1 MKKRLFAIM
10 LALAM
15 LLAAVPALA
24 EEGEVQ
30 EQDQVKEKILC
41 ATEGCKN
48 EVANKGD
55 FCIDCATAKKVA
67 EEAAK
72 KAAEEEAARK
82 AAEEE
87 AAAKKAAEEEA
98 LRKAA
103 EEEAAK
109 KAAEEEAL
117 RKAAEEAAKKAA
129 EGKTEGLKATPGETN
144 QAGTG
149 ADGKCHHNHT
159 AEWANAHP
167 EVQGTMVEWP
177 AKDPTCTSEGNIKY
191 YTCTNCG
198 GYFRRN
204 ETITDKI
211 EADEISADKV
221 KTPKTDHKLTP
232 IAAKPATCTEAG
244 NIGYYECS
252 VCEGKFAD
260 STGMHPIE
268 NIVIPALG
276 HTMSEDVT
284 YPQKPTCTNAGKA
297 TYTCGR
303 CGAKQENVNVPAL
316 GHSYGSPSW
325 SWCGF
330 TSASAT
336 FTCTR
341 NCGHSETETASI
353 VRKSINNCGYYTY
366 TATVQFNGKTY
377 TDTRT
382 DYSCRPDWY
391 YDPCYYNN
399 PCGHWGCGN
408 VCTRYSNCVPCRDY
422 RTTFRVGGYNCLATP
437 KTGDVSVIGMA
448 LISLVGAGAAIM
460 GKKRK

>member
-10 LALAM
+10 LALVM

-24 EEGEVQ
+24 EEVAV
-30 EQDQVKEKILC
+30 EQDNTAGNKICATDGCKEAVEGEGILC
-41 ATEGCKN
+41 AT
-48 EVANKGD
+48 
-55 FCIDCATAKKVA
+55 CAEKKA

-72 KAAEEEAARK
+72 KAEEEA
-82 AAEEE
+82 
-87 AAAKKAAEEEA
+87 
-98 LRKAA
+98 
-103 EEEAAK
+103 AAK

-211 EADEISADKV
+211 EADEISAEEV
-221 KTPKTDHKLTP
+221 KIPKTKHKPTQ
-232 IAAKPATCTEAG
+232 IAAKAATCTETG
-244 NIGYYECS
+244 IKEHYKCS
-252 VCEGKFAD
+252 VCGKSFSD
-260 STGMHPIE
+260 SDGKEEISDT
-268 NIVIPALG
+268 NIPALG
-276 HTMSEDVT
+276 HD
-284 YPQKPTCTNAGKA
+284 YGDPTWN
-297 TYTCGR
+297 
-303 CGAKQENVNVPAL
+303 
-316 GHSYGSPSW
+316 
-325 SWCGF
+325 WCGV
-330 TSASAT
+330 SSAT
-336 FTCTR
+336 ATFKCKRDCKEKNAIVTR
-341 NCGHSETETASI
+341 QARPTRSG
-353 VRKSINNCGYYTY
+353 INNCGYYTY
-366 TATVQFNGKTY
+366 TATVEFNDNTY

-408 VCTRYSNCVPCRDY
+408 VCTRYSDCVPCQNY

-448 LISLVGAGAAIM
+448 LISLAGAGAAIM

>member
-24 EEGEVQ
+24 EEGEGGKALETAAKIKCKVC
-30 EQDQVKEKILC
+30 EKEVEGEGNLC
-41 ATEGCKN
+41 AT
-48 EVANKGD
+48 
-55 FCIDCATAKKVA
+55 CATAKKVA

-87 AAAKKAAEEEA
+87 AAKKVA
-98 LRKAA
+98 
-103 EEEAAK
+103 EEAAK
-109 KAAEEEAL
+109 KAAEEEAA

-149 ADGKCHHNHT
+149 ADGNCHHDHT
-159 AEWANAHP
+159 AEWASTHP
-167 EVQGTMVEWP
+167 EVQGTMVEHP
-177 AKDPTCTSEGNIKY
+177 AVAATCTSEGNNKY
-191 YTCTNCG
+191 YTCNVCK
-198 GYFRRN
+198 GYFVRDEN
-204 ETITDKI
+204 IKDKI
-211 EADEISADKV
+211 VATLSSAEAVKIQKISHELNKV
-221 KTPKTDHKLTP
+221 NGN
-232 IAAKPATCTEAG
+232 PATCTEAG
-244 NIGYYECS
+244 NIEYYVCS
-252 VCEGKFAD
+252 VCQGKFAD
-260 STGMHPIE
+260 STGMHPVD

-276 HTMSEDVT
+276 HTISENVT
-284 YPQKPTCTNAGKA
+284 YKQKPTCTKAGIA

-303 CGAKQENVNVPAL
+303 CGDSQNDVNVPAI
-316 GHSYGSPSW
+316 GHDYGEPTW
-325 SWCGF
+325 NWCGV
-330 TSASAT
+330 SSAT
-336 FTCTR
+336 ATFRCRR
-341 NCGHSETETASI
+341 NCGEENAI
-353 VRKSINNCGYYTY
+353 VTCQARLTRSSINNCGYYTY

-377 TDTRT
+377 TDMRT

-408 VCTRYSNCVPCRDY
+408 VCTRYSDCVPCRDY

-448 LISLVGAGAAIM
+448 LISLAGAGAAIM

>member
-55 FCIDCATAKKVA
+55 FCKDCATAKKVA

-72 KAAEEEAARK
+72 K
-82 AAEEE
+82 AEEE

-149 ADGKCHHNHT
+149 ADGNCHHNHT
-159 AEWANAHP
+159 AEWASTQTG
-167 EVQGTMVEWP
+167 VQGTMVEHP

-204 ETITDKI
+204 EAITDKI
-211 EADEISADKV
+211 EADEISAEEV
-221 KTPKTDHKLTP
+221 KIPKKDHTPTQ
-232 IAAKPATCTEAG
+232 IAAKAATCTETG
-244 NIGYYECS
+244 IKEHYKCS
-252 VCEGKFAD
+252 VCGKLFSDSDGKIEIAD
-260 STGMHPIE
+260 TT
-268 NIVIPALG
+268 IPALG
-276 HTMSEDVT
+276 HD
-284 YPQKPTCTNAGKA
+284 YDDPTWN
-297 TYTCGR
+297 
-303 CGAKQENVNVPAL
+303 
-316 GHSYGSPSW
+316 
-325 SWCGF
+325 WCGV
-330 TSASAT
+330 SSAT
-336 FTCTR
+336 ATFKCKR
-341 NCGHSETETASI
+341 NCEEENAI
-353 VRKSINNCGYYTY
+353 VTCQARLTRSSINNCGYYTY
-366 TATVQFNGKTY
+366 TATVQFNGNTY

-382 DYSCRPDWY
+382 DYSRRPDWY

-408 VCTRYSNCVPCRDY
+408 VCTRYSNCVPCQNY

-448 LISLVGAGAAIM
+448 LISLAGAGAAIM

>member
-10 LALAM
+10 LALVM

-24 EEGEVQ
+24 EEVAV
-30 EQDQVKEKILC
+30 EQDNTAGNKICATDGCKEAVEGEGILC
-41 ATEGCKN
+41 AT
-48 EVANKGD
+48 
-55 FCIDCATAKKVA
+55 CAEKKA

-72 KAAEEEAARK
+72 K
-82 AAEEE
+82 AEEE

-198 GYFRRN
+198 GYFRRDEN
-204 ETITDKI
+204 IKDKI
-211 EADEISADKV
+211 VATPSSAEAVKIQKISHELNKV
-221 KTPKTDHKLTP
+221 NG
-232 IAAKPATCTEAG
+232 KPATCTKAG
-244 NIGYYECS
+244 NIEYYVCS
-252 VCEGKFAD
+252 VCQGKFKD
-260 STGMHPIE
+260 EKGEIPV
-268 NIVIPALG
+268 NDVVIPALG
-276 HTMSEDVT
+276 HDYD
-284 YPQKPTCTNAGKA
+284 YPTWN
-297 TYTCGR
+297 
-303 CGAKQENVNVPAL
+303 
-316 GHSYGSPSW
+316 
-325 SWCGF
+325 WCGV
-330 TSASAT
+330 SSAT
-336 FTCTR
+336 ATFKCKR
-341 NCGHSETETASI
+341 NCKEKNAMVTFQ
-353 VRKSINNCGYYTY
+353 VRPTRSSINNCGYYTY
-366 TATVQFNGKTY
+366 TATVEFNDKTY

-399 PCGHWGCGN
+399 PCGHWGCGS
-408 VCTRYSNCVPCRDY
+408 VCTRYSDCVPCQNY

-437 KTGDVSVIGMA
+437 KTGDVSVIAPAMLA
-448 LISLVGAGAAIM
+448 LIGAAGAM
-460 GKKRK
+460 LGKKRR

>member
-15 LLAAVPALA
+15 VLAAVPALA
-24 EEGEVQ
+24 EEEEATEIPETSTKIICKVC
-30 EQDQVKEKILC
+30 EKDVGSVDENGLC
-41 ATEGCKN
+41 A
-48 EVANKGD
+48 
-55 FCIDCATAKKVA
+55 DCAAKKA

-72 KAAEEEAARK
+72 K
-82 AAEEE
+82 AEEE

-109 KAAEEEAL
+109 KAAEEAAK
-117 RKAAEEAAKKAA
+117 KAAEEAAKKAA

-149 ADGKCHHNHT
+149 ADGNCHHNHT
-159 AEWANAHP
+159 AAWASTQP
-167 EVQGTMVEWP
+167 GVQGTMVEYP
-177 AKDPTCTSEGNIKY
+177 AKAATCTSEGNIKY
-191 YTCTNCG
+191 YTCNVCK
-198 GYFRRN
+198 GYFVEDGGTIDIKKPKQVN
-204 ETITDKI
+204 ENEVKI
-211 EADEISADKV
+211 SR
-221 KTPKTDHKLTP
+221 TSHTLTK
-232 IAAKPATCTEAG
+232 IDAKPATCTEAG
-244 NIGYYECS
+244 NIEYYKCS
-252 VCEGKFAD
+252 VCNGKFKD
-260 STGMHPIE
+260 EKGE
-268 NIVIPALG
+268 NPVNDVVIPALG
-276 HTMSEDVT
+276 HSVPAVDEYSV
-284 YPQKPTCTNAGKA
+284 KPTCTTPGKA
-297 TYTCGR
+297 TYKCSKCNTTL
-303 CGAKQENVNVPAL
+303 ENVEIPAL

-330 TSASAT
+330 TSAKAT

-353 VRKSINNCGYYTY
+353 VRNGINSCGYYIY

-408 VCTRYSNCVPCRDY
+408 VCTRYSNCVPCQNY

-448 LISLVGAGAAIM
+448 LISLAGAGAAIM

>member
-24 EEGEVQ
+24 EEGDGGKDQTVESIKKVCTKCNVEVDKVNEEGLCEKCVSNLKQ
-30 EQDQVKEKILC
+30 DNTQQKMITSFKTLNEDDTEGGANGDSTGSSGDNTDDNTGGNPDNNAGNTDNNGGNTGGATGGEQKPCEHEWTYQDAQSNDSTNYCYKHKKTCSKCPAEEWESHVWNRANQKMVKES
-41 ATEGCKN
+41 
-48 EVANKGD
+48 
-55 FCIDCATAKKVA
+55 
-67 EEAAK
+67 
-72 KAAEEEAARK
+72 
-82 AAEEE
+82 
-87 AAAKKAAEEEA
+87 
-98 LRKAA
+98 
-103 EEEAAK
+103 
-109 KAAEEEAL
+109 
-117 RKAAEEAAKKAA
+117 
-129 EGKTEGLKATPGETN
+129 
-144 QAGTG
+144 
-149 ADGKCHHNHT
+149 
-159 AEWANAHP
+159 
-167 EVQGTMVEWP
+167 
-177 AKDPTCTSEGNIKY
+177 TCTEPGKDELP
-191 YTCTNCG
+191 CTLCSHVTYVSRELKPHTKDNG
-198 GYFRRN
+198 
-204 ETITDKI
+204 
-211 EADEISADKV
+211 KV
-221 KTPKTDHKLTP
+221 
-232 IAAKPATCTEAG
+232 IKPATCTEKGTMKYNCTVCG
-244 NIGYYECS
+244 NELLEEI
-252 VCEGKFAD
+252 
-260 STGMHPIE
+260 
-268 NIVIPALG
+268 
-276 HTMSEDVT
+276 
-284 YPQKPTCTNAGKA
+284 
-297 TYTCGR
+297 
-303 CGAKQENVNVPAL
+303 PAL

-330 TSASAT
+330 TSASAI

-408 VCTRYSNCVPCRDY
+408 VCTRYSNCVPCQNY

-448 LISLVGAGAAIM
+448 LISLAGAGAAIM